1 MRLFSLLFLYFP
13 CMIAMENKKTFINH
27 PFPKELI
34 LELDTETPGALWI
47 IENNYR
53 KYADIE
59 IPKTNTQK
67 SFWKI
72 IPKNRGRIVLQF
84 ALYHYASTESIDN
97 KVFEIEF
104 T

>member
-1 MRLFSLLFLYFP
+1 MKLFLLLLLYIP
-13 CMIAMENKKTFINH
+13 YLIAMEKEKIYIRH
-27 PFPKELI
+27 PFPQELI

-72 IPKNRGRIVLQF
+72 IPKKRGRILLQF

-97 KVFEIEF
+97 KVFEIAF